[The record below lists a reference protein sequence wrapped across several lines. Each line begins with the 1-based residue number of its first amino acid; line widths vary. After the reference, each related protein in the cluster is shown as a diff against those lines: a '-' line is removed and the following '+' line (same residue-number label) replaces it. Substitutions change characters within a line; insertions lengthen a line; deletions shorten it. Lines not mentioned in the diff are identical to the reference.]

1 LLDWLIG
8 LIHEPSSPVWFSNG
22 VVRSVI
28 SSILGAAASAIL
40 IAPMT
45 ARWIAWDTARKWRPG
60 RRFAFKELEL
70 GISTICNSL
79 SNYSFVG
86 EHLPH
91 DIETMTLEDEEDRL
105 VSCEAIYIGISGSYD
120 ELKKAYSDWAEVW
133 SAPQA
138 SSIIAFIELA
148 EELCRRVDDER
159 ELISRI
165 LGFEQDP
172 NGLKYWKLAT
182 PHWIQQQKQP
192 VLSVSSIRKLIGA
205 VRASCGDR
213 QLAKIFDE
221 NLQMLDKCNQVC
233 IDRLQSASRLW
244 ILRRGAAIDDHFS
257 PDAGSD
263 EMGSLKLE

>member
-1 LLDWLIG
+1 
-8 LIHEPSSPVWFSNG
+8 
-22 VVRSVI
+22 
-28 SSILGAAASAIL
+28 
-40 IAPMT
+40 
-45 ARWIAWDTARKWRPG
+45 
-60 RRFAFKELEL
+60 
-70 GISTICNSL
+70 
-79 SNYSFVG
+79 
-86 EHLPH
+86 
-91 DIETMTLEDEEDRL
+91 MTLEDEEDRL